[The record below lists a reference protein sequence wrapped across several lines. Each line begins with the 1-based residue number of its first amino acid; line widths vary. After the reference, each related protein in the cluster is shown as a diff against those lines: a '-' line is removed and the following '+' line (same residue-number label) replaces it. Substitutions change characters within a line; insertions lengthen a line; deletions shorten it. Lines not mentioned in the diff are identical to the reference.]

1 MVVSMRGGPC
11 ETRRVDVSQ
20 PWFVRQRRK
29 CQAGGFL
36 AKRQRRRRVPDMN
49 LILQDGQLV
58 DGTGARYARATVL
71 VAGRTIRDVALGASL
86 PAPAGFTA
94 IDCRGKTILPG
105 MFDVHVHLGGGDVV
119 PGIEDYR
126 VNRRLDEHLAMHAY
140 RSLEASQRALRA
152 GFTTL
157 REMSTREFVDVQLRA
172 AAEAGL
178 VVAPRI
184 LASGPGLTMTGGHVW
199 MKCVQVDGPDEIR
212 KEVRR
217 QIREGV
223 NWIKLMGVTGG
234 SATAGQ
240 DIRRTQFTP
249 EEIRAAADEAH
260 RLGRRCAAH
269 AHGLEGITA
278 CIDAGVDTIEHGTF
292 LDDRQAARMAEKGLY
307 LVPTLLN
314 AYAQRQQLGDAPTRK
329 RDAQLE
335 RMGVRIP
342 EPEERMA
349 VARRNGVKVLTGTDC
364 GGNACARFGM
374 HGIELYML
382 VECGFSPME
391 AICAATGLAAQAMD
405 LAQETGTIRPGL
417 AADLVVVDG
426 DPLQDIS
433 ILSPVNSRI
442 DMVIKGGRVVHQRAR
457 AGEGSAIS
465 PE

>member
-1 MVVSMRGGPC
+1 
-11 ETRRVDVSQ
+11 
-20 PWFVRQRRK
+20 
-29 CQAGGFL
+29 
-36 AKRQRRRRVPDMN
+36 MN
-49 LILQDGQLV
+49 LILKDGQLL
-58 DGTGARYARATVL
+58 DGSGACHAQASV
-71 VAGRTIRDVALGASL
+71 VVEGRTIREVAIGRTI
-86 PAPAGFTA
+86 PERPGFTSM
-94 IDCRGKTILPG
+94 DCRGKTILPG
-105 MFDVHVHLGGGDVV
+105 LFDVHVHVGGGDVV

-126 VNRRLDEHLAMHAY
+126 VNRRMDEHVAMHAY
-140 RSLEASQRALRA
+140 RSLEATQRALRA

-157 REMSTREFVDVQLRA
+157 REMATRDFVDVQLREA
-172 AAEAGL
+172 AAADL

-199 MKCVQVDGPDEIR
+199 MKCIQVDGPDEIR

-223 NWIKLMGVTGG
+223 DWIKLMGVTGG

-278 CIDAGVDTIEHGTF
+278 CIDAGIDTIEHGTF

-314 AYAQRQQLGDAPTRK
+314 AYARRQQLGDEVLK
-329 RDAQLE
+329 RRDEQLE
-335 RMGVRIP
+335 RMGVQIP

-349 VARRNGVKVLTGTDC
+349 LARRNGVKVLAGTDC
-364 GGNACARFGM
+364 GGNARALFGT

-382 VECGFSPME
+382 VEGGFSPME
-391 AICAATGLAAQAMD
+391 AIVAATGLAADAMG
-405 LAQETGTIRPGL
+405 LTRETGTIQPGL
-417 AADLVVVDG
+417 AADLLLVDG
-426 DPLQDIS
+426 DPLKDIS
-433 ILSPVNSRI
+433 VLAPFNSRI
-442 DMVIKGGRVVHQRAR
+442 EMVVKGGRIVHRRSCAE
-457 AGEGSAIS
+457 EGSAIAAQ
-465 PE
+465 

>member
-1 MVVSMRGGPC
+1 M
-11 ETRRVDVSQ
+11 
-20 PWFVRQRRK
+20 
-29 CQAGGFL
+29 
-36 AKRQRRRRVPDMN
+36 
-49 LILQDGQLV
+49 
-58 DGTGARYARATVL
+58 
-71 VAGRTIRDVALGASL
+71 
-86 PAPAGFTA
+86 
-94 IDCRGKTILPG
+94 
-105 MFDVHVHLGGGDVV
+105 
-119 PGIEDYR
+119 
-126 VNRRLDEHLAMHAY
+126 DEHVAMHAY
-140 RSLEASQRALRA
+140 RSLEATQRALRA

-157 REMSTREFVDVQLRA
+157 REMATRDFVDVQLREA
-172 AAEAGL
+172 AAADL

-223 NWIKLMGVTGG
+223 DWIKLMGVTGG

-278 CIDAGVDTIEHGTF
+278 CIDAGIDTIEHGTF

-314 AYAQRQQLGDAPTRK
+314 AYARRQQLGDEVLK
-329 RDAQLE
+329 RRDEQLE
-335 RMGVRIP
+335 RMGVQIP

-349 VARRNGVKVLTGTDC
+349 LARRNGVKVLAGTDC
-364 GGNACARFGM
+364 GGNARALFGT

-382 VECGFSPME
+382 VEGGFSPME
-391 AICAATGLAAQAMD
+391 AIVAATGLAADAMG
-405 LAQETGTIRPGL
+405 LTRETGTIQPGL
-417 AADLVVVDG
+417 AADLLLVDG
-426 DPLQDIS
+426 DPLKDIS
-433 ILSPVNSRI
+433 VLAPFNSRI
-442 DMVIKGGRVVHQRAR
+442 EMVVKGGRIVHRRSCAE
-457 AGEGSAIS
+457 EGSAIAAQ
-465 PE
+465 